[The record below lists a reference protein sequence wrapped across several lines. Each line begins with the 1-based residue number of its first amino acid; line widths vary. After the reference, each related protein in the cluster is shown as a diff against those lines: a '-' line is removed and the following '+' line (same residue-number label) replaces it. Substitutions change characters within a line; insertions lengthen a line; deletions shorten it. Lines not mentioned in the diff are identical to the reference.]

1 MKSILRLGAILQIFA
16 LGSLA
21 LAQSATA
28 PTKGAGTDDYR
39 PVLERYCITCHNQ
52 RLNTA
57 GLSLDQADPRKVG
70 EAAPVWEKVLRKLR
84 TGQMPPAGAPRPDPA
99 TYQGMAGYLERELDQ
114 AAASQPNPGRV
125 AAFHRLNR
133 AEYGNVIRD
142 VLAVDVDTESLLP
155 LDDSGYGFD
164 TVAEMLTVSPLLI
177 ERYLA
182 ASEEISRLAVGDPAA
197 KPVLKSYKVPLRL
210 IQDERVS
217 EELPFGSRGGTV
229 VRHNFPLSGEYTIRL
244 RLQRNNIDY
253 IRGLAEPNFIDV
265 LVDGARVKLFRV
277 GGEDHGNSGPLFT
290 FTSPDSR
297 GDPEREAYETLADS
311 DLEVRVKVTG
321 GVHKVGVSFLK
332 DNSVKEGVRTP
343 RLVLSELES
352 YKGGIPALDSVTI
365 GGPYNPVGM
374 VEGPSRKKVFVCNPA
389 PQATADGTQTACA
402 ERIIRNL
409 AQQLFRRPITA
420 QDVKQILPFYT
431 LARADGTF
439 DDGIRAAL
447 KRLLTSPEFLFRIE
461 RDPPR
466 QAPGGSYQVSE
477 LELASRLSFF
487 LWSSAPDAELLA
499 LAEKGR
505 LRAAGM
511 LKQQFNRMLSDSRA
525 AALANNFA
533 GQWLYLRNLASVAPD
548 PNIYPDF
555 DENLTRAFRQETLLL
570 VKDMLQA
577 DRPITDLL
585 RADYTFL
592 NERLA
597 RHYEVAGVQGSQFRK
612 VLLTDSNRRGL
623 LGHGSILTVTSY
635 ANRTAPTIRGKWIL
649 ENLLGTPPPPP
660 PPNVPALK
668 DDGGAKS
675 QLTMRQRMEEHR
687 GNPVCASCH
696 AKMDP
701 LGFALE
707 NFDGIGQWRSREGAT
722 AIDSSGTLIDGR
734 KFSGPRELQDMLL
747 ANPEQFVQTVTEKLL
762 IYALGRRLEYYDAP
776 VVRRIVR
783 NAASDY
789 RWSAVLYG
797 VVESAPFQMRRT
809 AGAEKLALQK
819 IEQTGM
825 KESKP

>member
-28 PTKGAGTDDYR
+28 PAKGAGTHDYR

-99 TYQGMAGYLERELDQ
+99 TYTEVAAYLERELDQ

-125 AAFHRLNR
+125 AAFHRMNR
-133 AEYGNVIRD
+133 AEYGSVIRD
-142 VLAVDVDTESLLP
+142 VLAVNVDAESLLP

-177 ERYLA
+177 ERYLTA
-182 ASEEISRLAVGDPAA
+182 AEEISRLAVGDPAA

-210 IQDERVS
+210 VQDERVS

-229 VRHNFPLSGEYTIRL
+229 VQHDFPLSGEYTIRL

-253 IRGLAEPNFIDV
+253 IRGLAEPSFIDV
-265 LVDGARVKLFRV
+265 RVDGARVKLFRV
-277 GGEDHGNSGPLFT
+277 GGEDRGRSGPLFT

-311 DLEVRVKVTG
+311 DLEVRVQVTG
-321 GVHKVGVSFLK
+321 GVHKVGVSFLE
-332 DNSVKEGVRTP
+332 DNTAKEGVKTP
-343 RLVLSELES
+343 RLVLSEIES
-352 YKGGIPALDSVTI
+352 YKGGIPALDSLTI
-365 GGPYNPVGM
+365 GGPYNPTGM
-374 VEGPSRKKVFVCNPA
+374 VDGPSRKKIFACRPA
-389 PQATADGTQTACA
+389 TVAESAQIACA

-409 AQQLFRRPITA
+409 ARQLFRRPITA
-420 QDVKQILPFYT
+420 RDVKEILPFYAA
-431 LARADGTF
+431 ARADGSPRGSF

-447 KRLLTSPEFLFRIE
+447 KRMLTSPEFLFRIE

-487 LWSSAPDAELLA
+487 LWSSAPDPELLA
-499 LAEKGR
+499 LAERGR
-505 LRAAGM
+505 LRAPGV
-511 LKQQFNRMLSDSRA
+511 LKQQFTRMLADGRA

-585 RADYTFL
+585 RADYTFV

-597 RHYEVAGVQGSQFRK
+597 RHYNIAGVQGSQFRK
-612 VLLTDSNRRGL
+612 VVLADANRRGL
-623 LGHGSILTVTSY
+623 LGQGSILTVTSY

-675 QLTMRQRMEEHR
+675 LLTMRQRMEEHR

-707 NFDGIGQWRSREGAT
+707 NFDGIGQWRAREGNT
-722 AIDSSGTLIDGR
+722 AIDSTGALIDGR

-762 IYALGRRLEYYDAP
+762 TYALGRGPEYYDAP

-783 NAASDY
+783 NAAAGGH

-797 VVESAPFQMRRT
+797 IVESAPFQMRR
-809 AGAEKLALQK
+809 APGGEKLAQA
-819 IEQTGM
+819 GVARD
-825 KESKP
+825 